1 MSHGITEKLAI
12 IERLR
17 ILQRSPFEMFANK
30 ALLHVQNGGS
40 QAVGE
45 EQIEIAVFTCHHL
58 LVEHPP
64 QFLFLVMSEV
74 QFILLQSS
82 AFSPSAADEGVC
94 WHSNVFRFRFSSDTC
109 HECTEVRITLERK
122 DVVESIRRTL
132 HTECGVA
139 KNGVECMKRLCY
151 HQACRHEVAAIG

>member
-1 MSHGITEKLAI
+1 MSHGMAEEFAI
-12 IERLR
+12 VECLR

-30 ALLHVQNGGS
+30 ALLQIQDGGG
-40 QAVGE
+40 QTVGE
-45 EQIEIAVFTCHHL
+45 EQVEIAVCPSHHL
-58 LVEHPP
+58 LVKHPP
-64 QFLFLVMSEV
+64 QLLFLVMSEV

-82 AFSPSAADEGVC
+82 AFSPSVADEGVC